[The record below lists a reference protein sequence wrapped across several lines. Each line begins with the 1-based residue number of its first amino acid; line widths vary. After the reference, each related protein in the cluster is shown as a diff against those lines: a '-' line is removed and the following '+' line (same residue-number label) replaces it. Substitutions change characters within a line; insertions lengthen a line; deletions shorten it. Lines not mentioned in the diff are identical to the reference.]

1 MCVPLAV
8 RKNTLKYQ
16 RMVLTACGSLLQQ
29 EFWYLSELL
38 QVKAG
43 LEYEVFICITHCPL
57 PGKLNMTSWGAEWE
71 LRGESHFSNLSCL

>member
-1 MCVPLAV
+1 M
-8 RKNTLKYQ
+8 
-16 RMVLTACGSLLQQ
+16 QQ

-57 PGKLNMTSWGAEWE
+57 PGKLNMTSWGAE
-71 LRGESHFSNLSCL
+71 